1 MRGKIEVLWIVQAK
15 TSEDDKYL
23 NGYVGPYALF
33 FRIPVKSPG
42 QSTPA
47 RHSLP
52 GPSSSDL
59 RLS

>member
-1 MRGKIEVLWIVQAK
+1 MLWIVQAK

-23 NGYVGPYALF
+23 NGHVGPYPLF
-33 FRIPVKSPG
+33 FRIPVKSRG
-42 QSTPA
+42 RAALLDTA
-47 RHSLP
+47 CP